1 MKLVTSNIFRKV
13 SGWEIPAIR
22 ISWFWAGEIFEPC
35 LQQTMIPMGI
45 QPTAETTPA
54 TIPRMRGT
62 GLIESYDIHMDHM
75 DRSLAPGHTFLAP
88 YYFEFQHMWK
98 LHHSK
103 TYDEL
108 RYNFFALFLDVQ
120 RFFQDFPWDFPLDQ
134 MAQLRSRWRVAL
146 GGAQLDPA
154 MRVAEL
160 SVEDL
165 VKLCNALERLRGTL
179 KSGAFSVFFLGWSA
193 ICLIFL
199 EILGNWIKLKILIQG
214 LLFLA
219 RV

>member
-1 MKLVTSNIFRKV
+1 
-13 SGWEIPAIR
+13 
-22 ISWFWAGEIFEPC
+22 
-35 LQQTMIPMGI
+35 
-45 QPTAETTPA
+45 
-54 TIPRMRGT
+54 
-62 GLIESYDIHMDHM
+62 
-75 DRSLAPGHTFLAP
+75 
-88 YYFEFQHMWK
+88 
-98 LHHSK
+98 
-103 TYDEL
+103 
-108 RYNFFALFLDVQ
+108 
-120 RFFQDFPWDFPLDQ
+120 

-179 KSGAFSVFFLGWSA
+179 KSGVFSVFFFFGMIRDSSDLFGD
-193 ICLIFL
+193 L
-199 EILGNWIKLKILIQG
+199 LGNWIKLTFLIQG